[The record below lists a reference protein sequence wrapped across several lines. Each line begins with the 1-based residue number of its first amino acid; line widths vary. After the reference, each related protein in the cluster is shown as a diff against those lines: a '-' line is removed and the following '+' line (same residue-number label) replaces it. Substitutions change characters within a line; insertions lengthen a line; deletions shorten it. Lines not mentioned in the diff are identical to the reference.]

1 MTDRSYLKIIYSS
14 IVFLKE
20 RFSILLIA
28 AFLTISI
35 TACTTE
41 PKVNRQPSKQVSPA
55 QTSISTNYFQ
65 IPTTLEWDVA
75 NASKKAAEF
84 AWTSFIA
91 LNSPADEQG
100 QPIAEQ
106 GIGQSPTSPRIWE
119 CFGSPDDKTW
129 PDQCPK
135 SLVAQLSKAKSTI
148 TNPDRR
154 VGLITKTPLID
165 RQKNFVVYEI
175 RINKDEFTQLKAV
188 LNTDKIPTEFEFV
201 ASAGEN
207 GKAAVSP
214 IELKAAWRVFD
225 DRNSDIERSSY
236 YTTKKNVCIPS
247 GSSSSGQK
255 LCQELDLG
263 LIGLHLAQ
271 KLEWQ
276 GAKGTSWI
284 WSTFEHIN
292 NVELATKTQTIPTL
306 YDPACSAT
314 DCPVNKEPEG
324 NPKWQTNSPHASL
337 YSPGQ
342 IQRNKS
348 VPIQIDA
355 IEFNKKWQQALN
367 ASVWK
372 NYQLI
377 GTNFT
382 PISDQ
387 CKPSRPRGCLSA
399 TKDPKLL
406 NVSMEPYPYPFL
418 NCASCH
424 IHAKLSDGKTP
435 TDFSFLV
442 GEKIGELKKLS
453 LINKV
458 KIQFLILISG
468 EIR

>member
-1 MTDRSYLKIIYSS
+1 MTDRPYLKLIY
-14 IVFLKE
+14 FLKSIFKK
-20 RFSILLIA
+20 RFAILFIAGFLCIAIA
-28 AFLTISI
+28 ACV
-35 TACTTE
+35 AE
-41 PKVNRQPSKQVSPA
+41 QKVDRQPTKQVSPA
-55 QTSISTNYFQ
+55 QISISTNNAQ

-91 LNSPADEQG
+91 LNSPADDRG
-100 QPIAEQ
+100 QPIADRA
-106 GIGQSPTSPRIWE
+106 IGESPTSPRVWE

-129 PDQCPK
+129 PDKCSR
-135 SLVAQLSKAKSTI
+135 SLNAQLSKAKKTL
-148 TNPDRR
+148 TNSINRQ
-154 VGLITKTPLID
+154 GILISGQPLID
-165 RQKNFVVYEI
+165 RQKNFIVYEI
-175 RINKDEFTQLKAV
+175 RVNKDEFTQIKDV
-188 LNTDKIPTEFEFV
+188 LSADKLPTEFEFV
-201 ASAGEN
+201 ARAEAN

-225 DRNSDIERSSY
+225 DRNSDVERSSY
-236 YTTKKNVCIPS
+236 YTTKKKVCIPS
-247 GSSSSGQK
+247 GSTASGQE

-276 GAKGTSWI
+276 NAKGTSWI
-284 WSTFEHIN
+284 WSTFEHVN
-292 NVELATKTQTIPTL
+292 NVALATTTQTTPTL
-306 YDPACSAT
+306 YDPACNAT

-342 IQRNKS
+342 IQRHKL
-348 VPIQIDA
+348 VPIQKDA
-355 IEFNKKWQQALN
+355 IDLNQKWQQSLN

-382 PISDQ
+382 PINDQ

-399 TKDPKLL
+399 TEDPKLL
-406 NVSMEPYPYPFL
+406 NVSMEPYTNPLL

-424 IHAKLSDGKTP
+424 ISATLPDGTFS
-435 TDFSFLV
+435 DFSFLLR
-442 GEKIGELKKLS
+442 EEIGKLKKS
-453 LINKV
+453 FIDR
-458 KIQFLILISG
+458 QG
-468 EIR
+468 

>member
-1 MTDRSYLKIIYSS
+1 MTDRLYLKLIYYLKS
-14 IVFLKE
+14 IFTKRFAVLFIAGFLW
-20 RFSILLIA
+20 IAIA
-28 AFLTISI
+28 ACVAEQKVDRQLT
-35 TACTTE
+35 
-41 PKVNRQPSKQVSPA
+41 KQVSPA
-55 QTSISTNYFQ
+55 QISISTNNSQ

-91 LNSPADEQG
+91 LNSPADEKG
-100 QPIAEQ
+100 RSIANKV
-106 GIGQSPTSPRIWE
+106 IGQSPTSPRVWE
-119 CFGSPDDKTW
+119 CFGSPDDRTW
-129 PDQCPK
+129 PDKCPK

-148 TNPDRR
+148 TNPARR

-165 RQKNFVVYEI
+165 RQKNFVIYEI
-175 RINKDEFTQLKAV
+175 RVNKDEFTQLKAV
-188 LNTDKIPTEFEFV
+188 LNTEKVPTEFEFV
-201 ASAGEN
+201 ASAEAN

-236 YTTKKNVCIPS
+236 YTTTKKVCIPS
-247 GSSSSGQK
+247 GSSASGQE

-271 KLEWQ
+271 KLAWQ
-276 GAKGTSWI
+276 GAPGTSWI
-284 WSTFEHIN
+284 WSTFEHVN
-292 NVELATKTQTIPTL
+292 NVELATKTQTTPTL
-306 YDPACSAT
+306 YDPACNAT

-324 NPKWQTNSPHASL
+324 NLKWQTNSPHASP

-342 IQRNKS
+342 IQRNKV
-348 VPIQIDA
+348 VPIQADA
-355 IEFNKKWQQALN
+355 IEFNQKWQQSLN
-367 ASVWK
+367 NSVWK

-382 PISDQ
+382 PINNQ

-406 NVSMEPYPYPFL
+406 NVSMEPYPPTFL

-424 IHAKLSDGKTP
+424 INAMLSDGKTFS
-435 TDFSFLV
+435 DFSFLV
-442 GEKIGELKKLS
+442 GEEIGKLKKS
-453 LINKV
+453 FIDR
-458 KIQFLILISG
+458 QG
-468 EIR
+468 